1 MNFEI
6 ILADTNEEVCAAF
19 RHLFRHH
26 LVSVEEGDLFE
37 VAADAYVS
45 PGNSHGIMD
54 GGLDR
59 LLRARFPGVEAKV
72 QKAIDRGGGLLP
84 VGQAVIV
91 ETDDSDVPFLV
102 CAPTMAVPSSLANTR
117 NVHEAM
123 LAALRA
129 VSGYNLSNH
138 DAIQSVAIP
147 GPSTEE
153 EGCCPSVKL
162 SSSKLTIPMFPS
174 LCVRRR

>member
-19 RHLFRHH
+19 RHLFLHR

-147 GPSTEE
+147 GLGTGVGRLAPDASASQMRAAFEQF
-153 EGCCPSVKL
+153 L
-162 SSSKLTIPMFPS
+162 SESE
-174 LCVRRR
+174 

>member
-1 MNFEI
+1 MDFEI
-6 ILADTNEEVCAAF
+6 ILTDMNEDVCAAF
-19 RHLFRHH
+19 RHLFRHR

-59 LLRARFPGVEAKV
+59 QLRARFPGVEVSV
-72 QKAIDRGGGLLP
+72 QRAIDQRGGLLP

-91 ETDDSDVPFLV
+91 ETYDSDVPFLV
-102 CAPTMAVPSSLANTR
+102 CAPTMVVPSGLCSTR
-117 NVHEAM
+117 NVHAAM
-123 LAALRA
+123 LAVLRA
-129 VSGYNLSNH
+129 VSEYNLSAD

-147 GPSTEE
+147 GLGTGVGRLAPDAAASQMRAAFEQF
-153 EGCCPSVKL
+153 L
-162 SSSKLTIPMFPS
+162 SEFDGRL
-174 LCVRRR
+174 